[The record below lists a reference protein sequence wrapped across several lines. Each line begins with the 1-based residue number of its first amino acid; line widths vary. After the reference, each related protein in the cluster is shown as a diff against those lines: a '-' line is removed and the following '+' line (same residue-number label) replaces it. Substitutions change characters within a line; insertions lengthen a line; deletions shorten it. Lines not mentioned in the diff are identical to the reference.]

1 MCQGRQAR
9 GVEVEEER
17 VGVGLGEGVVE
28 RAEPAG
34 GEADAADHER
44 VVGEGEERLQGVQ
57 RGEVVVDDAGEQVR
71 GGERGG
77 GWAVV

>member
-1 MCQGRQAR
+1 MGGSGQAGAR
-9 GVEVEEER
+9 CR
-17 VGVGLGEGVVE
+17 SRE

-44 VVGEGEERLQGVQ
+44 VVGEGEERVQGAQ

-71 GGERGG
+71 GG
-77 GWAVV
+77 V